1 MKILK
6 LLNKEIL
13 SIFIIISLSFIN
25 NLKAEDEPVDI
36 WDLEKE
42 VEENSSSD
50 IIEVNDGASIN
61 QEILLNTIQSSNIEN
76 TIDSNPLE
84 ENIIKIVG
92 LYDPE
97 ENGLDIDLWI
107 NSDGEEIKLILNN
120 INKMSLSKDAQEILE
135 IALLTNS
142 YFPEKNI
149 TEEDFI
155 NFKLNYLIKNNDLNL
170 IKKYLIKNEKN
181 IYNSKLIKFYLNSFL
196 QNSDLENACKIFEEV
211 DYFDDDYINKFKIY
225 CLINENKR
233 EEAQLLFDL
242 YSERDSKDEFF
253 ENKFNFLMDYIEKA
267 DGNILEDNILNFHLS
282 HRTNLEFIYQPNN
295 NTPDF
300 IWKYLSSS
308 NLLENIDTIDLED
321 GEKISLIELA
331 THEKNYEQKELFELY
346 KRFQFN
352 INQLLNVKDSYK
364 LLKNHEGRALLY
376 QRLILTEDEIQ
387 ILDLSYKLKES
398 FIKDNIENAFNI
410 ELKRVLLKVNQE
422 QVPSN
427 FSSFYNDNLTIPALK
442 KKNIKVNNK
451 IIHQS
456 KLLKYFEDQ
465 YDIQKAEED
474 LNKLLKS
481 IKKNKDYNVSIKDLI
496 LLESLVSDGVKIK
509 KNYKSMFNFDQSY
522 VPTDIQLLL
531 NNNEIGMVLLRI
543 VEIIGE
549 DDLKNLDSD
558 TLYFMSTI
566 LNQLNLDAIR
576 NKILLKVLPLKI

>member
-76 TIDSNPLE
+76 IIDSNPLE

-181 IYNSKLIKFYLNSFL
+181 IYNTKLIKFYLNSFL
-196 QNSDLENACKIFEEV
+196 ENSDLENACKIFEEV
-211 DYFDDDYINKFKIY
+211 DYFEDDYINKFKIY

-242 YSERDSKDEFF
+242 YSESDSKDEFF

-267 DGNILEDNILNFHLS
+267 DGKILEDNILNFHLS
-282 HRTNLEFIYQPNN
+282 HRTNPEFVYQPSN
-295 NTPDF
+295 NTPKF

-308 NLLENIDTIDLED
+308 NLLEKIDSIDLED
-321 GEKISLIELA
+321 SEKI
-331 THEKNYEQKELFELY
+331 F
-346 KRFQFN
+346 
-352 INQLLNVKDSYK
+352 
-364 LLKNHEGRALLY
+364 
-376 QRLILTEDEIQ
+376 
-387 ILDLSYKLKES
+387 
-398 FIKDNIENAFNI
+398 
-410 ELKRVLLKVNQE
+410 
-422 QVPSN
+422 
-427 FSSFYNDNLTIPALK
+427 
-442 KKNIKVNNK
+442 
-451 IIHQS
+451 
-456 KLLKYFEDQ
+456 
-465 YDIQKAEED
+465 
-474 LNKLLKS
+474 
-481 IKKNKDYNVSIKDLI
+481 
-496 LLESLVSDGVKIK
+496 
-509 KNYKSMFNFDQSY
+509 
-522 VPTDIQLLL
+522 
-531 NNNEIGMVLLRI
+531 
-543 VEIIGE
+543 
-549 DDLKNLDSD
+549 
-558 TLYFMSTI
+558 
-566 LNQLNLDAIR
+566 
-576 NKILLKVLPLKI
+576 